1 MARNVG
7 DQFTL
12 TLVNDQGSQIIP
24 NEDGALGNPGDT
36 SFSQGQITVTA
47 VSSGNGPNGPNPPF
61 PFPNYP
67 PPGAFPR
74 PITSTTYKPRAC
86 PALNH
91 TTARL
96 SPPPLSPTIPPPS
109 AHPTPP

>member
-1 MARNVG
+1 MTPNAQVGSQTGAQLLATKGTVVQGVAADGVAEVVVRIMARNVG

-47 VSSGNGPNGPNPPF
+47 VALGNGPKGPNTPMVL
-61 PFPNYP
+61 
-67 PPGAFPR
+67 A
-74 PITSTTYKPRAC
+74 I
-86 PALNH
+86 
-91 TTARL
+91 ARRHDGL
-96 SPPPLSPTIPPPS
+96 
-109 AHPTPP
+109 AR